1 MSWPYTWLWY
11 FPSIQAERVTPT
23 QDFANCAR
31 LRSGPMIFLRIWEE
45 LAALY
50 KQQVG

>member
-23 QDFANCAR
+23 QDFA
-31 LRSGPMIFLRIWEE
+31 
-45 LAALY
+45 
-50 KQQVG
+50 KQQEKLCSAAKWTDDLFTNLGGTGCPL